1 MIRFLPQLKPKYY
14 HNTGETKALNTRS
27 SNSTSI
33 KGSDRARGTRGELQF
48 RMHRTNSWHVWFR
61 QLLEVQKWMKTP
73 FDICCLQVK
82 QPGNWVHSLATLTHE
97 IYISPVCADPKIHP
111 AHLHY
116 FKVWNSSSG
125 QVWEITF
132 WVHLKL
138 HLHHTV
144 KHSFCC
150 FCVLTSNYGNK
161 HSPTK
166 YSNHNMMQSHLKKA
180 KKSLLNLLIQEH
192 ILIKFKLHNTSACLK
207 PTEL

>member
-1 MIRFLPQLKPKYY
+1 
-14 HNTGETKALNTRS
+14 
-27 SNSTSI
+27 
-33 KGSDRARGTRGELQF
+33 
-48 RMHRTNSWHVWFR
+48 MHRTNSWHVWFR
-61 QLLEVQKWMKTP
+61 QLLEIQKWMKTP

-82 QPGNWVHSLATLTHE
+82 QPGNWVHSLATLIHW
-97 IYISPVCADPKIHP
+97 IIPVRADPKTHP
-111 AHLHY
+111 AQLQGLELIIWAGLRDHILR
-116 FKVWNSSSG
+116 SSS
-125 QVWEITF
+125 
-132 WVHLKL
+132 KAM

-144 KHSFCC
+144 KHFFCC

-180 KKSLLNLLIQEH
+180 KKSLLNLLIQKH